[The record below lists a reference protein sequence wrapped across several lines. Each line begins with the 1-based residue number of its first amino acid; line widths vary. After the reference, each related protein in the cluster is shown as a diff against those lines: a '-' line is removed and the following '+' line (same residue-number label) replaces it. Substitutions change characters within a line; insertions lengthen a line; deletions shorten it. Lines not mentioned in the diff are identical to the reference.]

1 MGGEARALGRPDL
14 QVPGS
19 GCSQGPCS
27 PDTHVTDTHTRRHMV
42 DTTRALSEKIR
53 VPTPVLLTARAAGSE
68 FPSFWSVN
76 GQ

>member
-1 MGGEARALGRPDL
+1 MAGEAGALGRPDL

-42 DTTRALSEKIR
+42 DTTRALSENIR
-53 VPTPVLLTARAAGSE
+53 FQPLFCSLPVQPRAS
-68 FPSFWSVN
+68 FPAS
-76 GQ
+76 GL